1 MSAPVAPAR
10 AVDRDTCSAR
20 VLDEGALVLGWTPA
34 GTAPVLFAHPF
45 VPVRAGTPPHA
56 GIPVCWPWFGAGR
69 DGGMTPSH
77 GFARSA
83 TWTFL
88 GEEVDGD
95 ATVLS
100 HRLTSDEATDPAWPH
115 PYRLDLVARLGPSL
129 ELTLATTNTGDEPF
143 VVEEALHAYLAVG
156 DVRQVSLAG
165 LDGAS
170 FHDKVTGEDHTQE
183 GDLVLTGETDRVYRS
198 TADVVVSDPVLGRRL
213 TVSTDGAA
221 DRVVWNPGAGKG
233 PGIADIGDQW
243 PRFVC
248 VEAANVLG
256 DVVTIGPGETR
267 SMTYR
272 LTVEDL

>member
-1 MSAPVAPAR
+1 MSAPVSPAR
-10 AVDRDTCSAR
+10 VVDSDTCTGR
-20 VLDEGALVLGWTPA
+20 VLDEGALVLGWSPA
-34 GTAPVLFAHPF
+34 GRKPVLFAHPY

-88 GEEVDGD
+88 GEEVEDG
-95 ATVLS
+95 ATVLR
-100 HRLTSDEATDPAWPH
+100 HRLTSDEVSDPAWPH
-115 PYRLDLVARLGPSL
+115 AYRLDLVARFGSAL
-129 ELTLATTNTGDEPF
+129 EIVLETTNTGGEPF

-156 DVRQVSLAG
+156 DVRRVALGG
-165 LDGAS
+165 LDGAA
-170 FHDKVTGEDHTQE
+170 FHDKVTGEDRTQD
-183 GDLVLTGETDRVYRS
+183 GDVVLTGETDRVYRS

-213 TVSTDGAA
+213 TVVTEGAA
-221 DRVVWNPGAGKG
+221 NRVVWNPGPSKG

-248 VEAANVLG
+248 VEAANVLD
-256 DVVTIGPGETR
+256 DVVTVAPGETR

>member
-1 MSAPVAPAR
+1 MAPAR
-10 AVDRDTCSAR
+10 TVEHEACSAR
-20 VLDEGALVLGWTPA
+20 VLDEGALVLRWAPT
-34 GTAPVLFAHPF
+34 GTAPVLFAHPY

-69 DGGMTPSH
+69 DGGMAPSH

-83 TWTFL
+83 TWAFL
-88 GEEVDGD
+88 GQESDGD
-95 ATVLS
+95 AAVLS
-100 HRLTSDEATDPAWPH
+100 HRLTADDATDPAWPH
-115 PYRLDLVARLGPSL
+115 PYRLDLVARFGASL
-129 ELTLATTNTGDEPF
+129 ELALSTTNTGDEPF

-156 DVRQVSLAG
+156 DVRRVSLGG
-165 LDGAS
+165 LDGAA
-170 FHDKVTGEDHTQE
+170 FHDKVTGGDRTQE

-198 TADVVVSDPVLGRRL
+198 TADVVLTDPVLGRRL
-213 TVSTDGAA
+213 TVSTEGAA
-221 DRVVWNPGAGKG
+221 NRVVWNPWAEKG
-233 PGIADIGDQW
+233 PVIADIGDQW

-256 DVVTIGPGETR
+256 DVVTVGPGETR